1 MLNHK
6 TKGLLLGLASAALL
20 AAAPLASA
28 STVTYGLQFAP
39 SVYTAYTG
47 WASGIVVAPFTAPSF
62 NSVNTTTYTLGSDPL
77 AGSGSFAIKG
87 NNYNI
92 QNGITTGTPTI
103 DIQWLNHAFFFGNG
117 STPLTATLSGLSAA
131 DTVDF
136 QFIESFQTGN
146 EPQVAISPA
155 SGNAQPTAMSSDTS
169 FTNVGTYTGANSYSL
184 TFTNAAGGTGEFDLS
199 GALITITS
207 GSAPAAVPLPATAGL
222 VGLGAVGLLAL
233 RRRSMKS

>member
-39 SVYTAYTG
+39 SGYTPYTG
-47 WASGIVVAPFTAPSF
+47 WASGTQIPKPSF
-62 NSVNTTTYTLGSDPL
+62 NPANTATYTL
-77 AGSGSFAIKG
+77 GSGSFAITG
-87 NNYNI
+87 GNYNI
-92 QNGITTGTPTI
+92 QNGITGSPPTT

-136 QFIESFQTGN
+136 QFIESYQTAFV
-146 EPQVAISPA
+146 PQVAISPV
-155 SGNAQPTAMSSDTS
+155 SGNPQPTIISTDAS
-169 FTNVGTYTGANSYSL
+169 FTDAGTYTGANSYSL
-184 TFTNAAGGTGEFDLS
+184 TFTNAAGGGAEFDLS

-207 GSAPAAVPLPATAGL
+207 GSAPAALPIPATAGL
-222 VGLGAVGLLAL
+222 VGLGAAGLLAL